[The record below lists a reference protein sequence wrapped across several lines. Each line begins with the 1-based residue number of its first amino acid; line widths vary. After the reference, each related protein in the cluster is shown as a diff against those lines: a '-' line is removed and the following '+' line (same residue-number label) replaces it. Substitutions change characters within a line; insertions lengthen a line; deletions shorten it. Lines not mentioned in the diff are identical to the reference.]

1 MQLHFHI
8 TGIEEAEAILS
19 LLESRGLLTTPSPTL
34 TTSAPRQMSAGRE
47 SEHPLIEHYKRKAG
61 LQRLRIATELE
72 RAGYTG
78 PAHLAPLDM
87 RLAIVAGKLA
97 AMGEN
102 PDKIA
107 ELMAGGQG
115 ETSQAET
122 PHSGQAET
130 PQAEMPQVPSVALHE
145 VDDDDI

>member
-1 MQLHFHI
+1 MIQLHFHLS
-8 TGIEEAEAILS
+8 GVEEAEAILS
-19 LLESRGLLTTPSPTL
+19 LLESRGLLATPSPTTP
-34 TTSAPRQMSAGRE
+34 TTSAPRQMSA

-61 LQRLRIATELE
+61 LQRLRIVTELE

-78 PAHLAPLDM
+78 PAHLAPLDL

-97 AMGEN
+97 SLGEN
-102 PDKIA
+102 PDRIA

-122 PHSGQAET
+122 P
-130 PQAEMPQVPSVALHE
+130 QVPSVAVHE

>member
-8 TGIEEAEAILS
+8 TGIEETEAILS
-19 LLESRGLLTTPSPTL
+19 LLESRGLLATPSPTL
-34 TTSAPRQMSAGRE
+34 TTSAPRQMSA
-47 SEHPLIEHYKRKAG
+47 SEHPLIEHYKRKTG
-61 LQRLRIATELE
+61 LQRLRIVTELE

-78 PAHLAPLDM
+78 PAHLAPLDL

-97 AMGEN
+97 SLGEN
-102 PDKIA
+102 PDRIA

-122 PHSGQAET
+122 P
-130 PQAEMPQVPSVALHE
+130 QVPSVAVHE

>member
-1 MQLHFHI
+1 MIQLHFHLS
-8 TGIEEAEAILS
+8 GVEETEAILS
-19 LLESRGLLTTPSPTL
+19 LLESRGLLATPSPTL
-34 TTSAPRQMSAGRE
+34 TTSAPRQVSAGRE
-47 SEHPLIEHYKRKAG
+47 NEHPLIEHYKRKAG

-78 PAHLAPLDM
+78 PAHLAPLDL

-97 AMGEN
+97 ALGES
-102 PDKIA
+102 PDRIA

-115 ETSQAET
+115 ETSQAD
-122 PHSGQAET
+122 SGQGEI
-130 PQAEMPQVPSVALHE
+130 PQAEMSQAPSVAVHE

>member
-8 TGIEEAEAILS
+8 TGIDEAEAILA
-19 LLESRGLLTTPSPTL
+19 LLESRGLLATPSPV
-34 TTSAPRQMSAGRE
+34 PRQVSGRE
-47 SEHPLIEHYKRKAG
+47 SDHPLIEYYKRAAG
-61 LQRLRIATELE
+61 LQRLRIGAELE

-78 PAHLAPLDM
+78 PAHLAPLDL

-115 ETSQAET
+115 ETSQAD
-122 PHSGQAET
+122 SGQGET
-130 PQAEMPQVPSVALHE
+130 PQAETPPQAPSVAVHE